1 MKVLLSWLKD
11 YADFDLT
18 TSELEEKLNVTGTE
32 VDSVTSGLDEKVIV
46 AKILKIEKHPNADRL
61 QIATV
66 FDGEKELTV
75 VCGAPNIY
83 EGQIAPLAQVGAKLQ
98 DFEIKK
104 SAIRGVE
111 SEGMLCAL
119 DELGLGDDHSG
130 IVDLPKDYEVGKS
143 YSEYLSTDA
152 VFELEVT
159 PNRGDCLSHIGIAR
173 EIAAFSDKQLSKK
186 PITLPMSGTKIKDI
200 LSIEIADTELCPQY
214 MARVLQ
220 NVKVAESP
228 KWLQDRLIAIGQ
240 KPINNIVDATNYIM
254 FDLGQPLHAF
264 DANKIEG
271 KKIIVRKS
279 KQGERITTLDGTER
293 VLRGDLVISDAKKAV
308 AIAGIMGGRNS
319 EVSASTTSII
329 LESAEFNRKS
339 IRKSKKELGMPSEA
353 SYRFERG
360 IDSGSVEYALNNA
373 AHLINEIAGG
383 SILSGIAKEG
393 KRPDHKTLKIEYS
406 KINKLTG
413 LNLSNQEMNHYLKNL
428 GFEIG
433 NGTATVPLWR
443 HDIEFWQDLAEEVAR
458 LNGYDKITPI
468 PVPKTTS
475 PKKSD
480 FYYKEAIK
488 NVLIANSFV
497 ETMNYPY
504 LSEKDIKNLN
514 LPKKELVEIT
524 NPIQPEYQYLRNSL
538 AGGLLKSVAKN
549 PSFDQ
554 VSLFEIG
561 HVFKGNKEETYL
573 GIITAGKNAKDLI
586 EKAILSLKNII
597 TAKANIWNPKEVSK
611 DELSMYKIRKGEAY
625 YIELSLTEIKVNINE
640 EDLALALPK
649 EKATYRP
656 VSRFPSVT
664 RDLAFIVDKTIK
676 SDQIKESVYAIS
688 ELINRVELFDE
699 FSSDKLG
706 KDKRNLAY
714 HIYMQKM
721 DRTMTDKEADEII
734 NETIKKIE
742 LEFKAKLRS

>member
-443 HDIEFWQDLAEEVAR
+443 HDIEFWQDLTEEVAR

>member
-11 YADFDLT
+11 YVDFNLSAVELAD
-18 TSELEEKLNVTGTE
+18 KLNVTGTE
-32 VDSVTSGLDEKVIV
+32 VDSVTSALDEKVIV

-66 FDGEKELTV
+66 FDGKKELTV

-111 SEGMLCAL
+111 SEGMLCAQ

-130 IVDLPKDYEVGKS
+130 IIDLPKDYEIGKS
-143 YSEYLSTDA
+143 YSEYLSSDA
-152 VFELEVT
+152 VFELEIT

-173 EIAAFSDKQLSKK
+173 EIAAFCDKQLSKK
-186 PITLPMSGTKIKDI
+186 PISLPMSGANINDI
-200 LSIEIADTELCPQY
+200 LSIEIADKELCPQY

-220 NVKVAESP
+220 GVKVAPSP
-228 KWLQDRLIAIGQ
+228 KWLQDRLVAIGQ

-264 DANKIEG
+264 DADKIEG

-279 KQGERITTLDGTER
+279 KQGEKITSLDGTER
-293 VLRGDLVISDAKKAV
+293 ALKGDLVISDERKAI

-319 EVSASTTSII
+319 EVTDTTTSII

-360 IDSGSVEYALNNA
+360 IDSGSVEYALNKA

-383 SILSGIAKEG
+383 RVLSGIAKEG
-393 KRPDHKTLKIEYS
+393 ERPDHKTLKIEYS
-406 KINKLTG
+406 KINKLAG
-413 LNLSNQEMNHYLKNL
+413 LELPDQEINHYLKNL
-428 GFEIG
+428 GFEID

-443 HDIEFWQDLAEEVAR
+443 HDIELWQDLTEEVAR

-488 NVLIANSFV
+488 NVLIANGFV
-497 ETMNYPY
+497 EALNYPY

-514 LPKKELVEIT
+514 LPKFELIEIA

-561 HVFKGNKEETYL
+561 HVFKGNKEETHL
-573 GIITAGKNAKDLI
+573 GIITAGKNAKESI
-586 EKAILSLKNII
+586 KKTILALKNII
-597 TAKANIWNPKEVSK
+597 TAKANQWEPKEVSK
-611 DELSMYKIRKGEAY
+611 DELNMYKIRKGQAY
-625 YIELSLTEIKVNINE
+625 YVELSLSEVKVNIKE
-640 EDLALALPK
+640 EDLALVLPK

-664 RDLAFIVDKTIK
+664 RDLAFIVDKGVK
-676 SDQIKESVYAIS
+676 SDQIKESIYAIS

-699 FSSDKLG
+699 FASDKLG
-706 KDKRNLAY
+706 KDKKNLAY
-714 HIYMQKM
+714 HIYLQKM
-721 DRTMTDKEADEII
+721 DRTMTDKEADEVISA
-734 NETIKKIE
+734 TIKKIE